1 MSGGSIRL
9 RLWSAAA
16 ISIVVALGLA
26 GIGLRFLFE
35 RHVERR
41 IASDLTV
48 ELNQLVAA
56 TAFDS
61 DGRLAVTPG
70 LADPRFAVPLSGLYW
85 QVEEIDGGGAV
96 IRSRSLWDTTLAP
109 TRRIGERGGVRVAEL
124 TGPGGAL
131 LVAAARTIT
140 DAGGRS
146 FRAIVAEDH
155 RAVEV
160 SVDEYVSEL
169 APALILLAL
178 VLIAAIFTQVTIG
191 LAPLESLRAALSE
204 VVGRRAARLE
214 VDAPKEVRPLVDEI
228 NRLLAAQEKAL
239 KRARS
244 AATDL
249 AHGLKT
255 PLQVISGEI
264 RALRT
269 KGEADLA
276 GEIEKS
282 LGAIRRHIDRELAR
296 ARVAPGVA
304 VGECAVAEVAA
315 RVVDV
320 VRRTPGGRRL
330 AIEVNVA
337 PAVTASIDEDDLAEI
352 LGNLVENAARFA
364 RARLTVSAESTTEGT
379 TIAVGDDGPG
389 IPEEARQAALAR
401 GVRLDTA
408 GSGTGLGLAIVADIA
423 DAYGGRVTL
432 ADAGPGLS
440 VSVFLPRP
448 AAAAVSA

>member
-1 MSGGSIRL
+1 
-9 RLWSAAA
+9 
-16 ISIVVALGLA
+16 
-26 GIGLRFLFE
+26 
-35 RHVERR
+35 
-41 IASDLTV
+41 
-48 ELNQLVAA
+48 
-56 TAFDS
+56 
-61 DGRLAVTPG
+61 
-70 LADPRFAVPLSGLYW
+70 
-85 QVEEIDGGGAV
+85 
-96 IRSRSLWDTTLAP
+96 
-109 TRRIGERGGVRVAEL
+109 
-124 TGPGGAL
+124 
-131 LVAAARTIT
+131 
-140 DAGGRS
+140 
-146 FRAIVAEDH
+146 
-155 RAVEV
+155 
-160 SVDEYVSEL
+160 
-169 APALILLAL
+169 
-178 VLIAAIFTQVTIG
+178 
-191 LAPLESLRAALSE
+191 
-204 VVGRRAARLE
+204 
-214 VDAPKEVRPLVDEI
+214 
-228 NRLLAAQEKAL
+228 
-239 KRARS
+239 
-244 AATDL
+244 
-249 AHGLKT
+249 
-255 PLQVISGEI
+255 
-264 RALRT
+264 
-269 KGEADLA
+269 
-276 GEIEKS
+276 EKS